1 MGAQRRGEKQRTL
14 RTLAAGARLTMR
26 FLGLLESETLCRGK
40 LANVARRDQS
50 QMRGGGGERGAPPGA
65 LEGLGVLGL
74 SVGAGGHRVMDL
86 SDGERA

>member
-40 LANVARRDQS
+40 LANV
-50 QMRGGGGERGAPPGA
+50 GAA
-65 LEGLGVLGL
+65 IN
-74 SVGAGGHRVMDL
+74 HK
-86 SDGERA
+86 